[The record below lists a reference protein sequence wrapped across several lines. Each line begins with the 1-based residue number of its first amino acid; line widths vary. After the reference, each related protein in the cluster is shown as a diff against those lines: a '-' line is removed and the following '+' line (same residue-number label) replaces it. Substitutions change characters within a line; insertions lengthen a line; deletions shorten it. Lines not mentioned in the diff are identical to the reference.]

1 MTPLQKYLYQI
12 AVVELDVDK
21 TLLFLQKENLDL
33 NIPIEVNGRMTTFL
47 HELIRAAEANALMA
61 VQVNETSD
69 YAYEHYIYGSDLEN
83 NSVYY
88 SSRALQLM
96 IRLFLS
102 YGADVDIS
110 DFSGLSVREAVG
122 NGFAE
127 LDNSFLSNFI
137 VNFPLSNSHN
147 YQRFKEQLKNSVLT
161 EIKIIKCSYFILLII
176 ASMLCIGLYRYS

>member
-1 MTPLQKYLYQI
+1 
-12 AVVELDVDK
+12 
-21 TLLFLQKENLDL
+21 
-33 NIPIEVNGRMTTFL
+33 
-47 HELIRAAEANALMA
+47 MA

-69 YAYEHYIYGSDLEN
+69 YAAYQHYIYRSGPEN

-110 DFSGLSVREAVG
+110 DSSGLSVRETVG

-127 LDNSFLSNFI
+127 LDNSFLSSFI

-161 EIKIIKCSYFILLII
+161 EIKIIKYSYFILLII